1 MPEYQEPSW
10 QPAASVTSAPTGLPG
25 EWLLERGSLTARI
38 RAHCSAGFHLDV
50 LRETTAT
57 PAEIPAAWP
66 QDSVPPRLREVTLNC
81 GSRAL
86 VFART
91 LIPDP
96 ATVND
101 RWLLELGDRP
111 LGDVLFQSGGE
122 REDGFE
128 IAALDASTEL
138 GRAALAHVADADSGK
153 LEKAPVWARRSWVR
167 LHGERLLIC
176 ECFLPGLT

>member
-1 MPEYQEPSW
+1 MSSVHEPDW
-10 QPAASVTSAPTGLPG
+10 QASDVATPPAALRD
-25 EWLLERGSLTARI
+25 WLLEPGSLTQRI
-38 RAHCSAGFHLDV
+38 REHCESGFHLDV
-50 LRETTAT
+50 LREAV
-57 PAEIPAAWP
+57 AREEEIPAAW
-66 QDSVPPRLREVTLNC
+66 SAGGFPPRLREVMLNC
-81 GSRAL
+81 SDTPL

-128 IAALDASTEL
+128 LAQLDGSTEL
-138 GRAALAHVADADSGK
+138 GRAALAHVESGK
-153 LEKAPVWARRSWVR
+153 VDVTTVWARRSWVR
-167 LHGERLLIC
+167 LHGEKLLIC